1 MTLWVKTHESRL
13 GLQPLLPGLCG
24 FVSQNR
30 VLQLCIPKASL
41 LSVRALMTGAGEACL
56 TSRAAGV
63 ISGNGPSTRQLLR
76 FSLG

>member
-1 MTLWVKTHESRL
+1 M

-41 LSVRALMTGAGEACL
+41 LSVHALMTGAGEACL
-56 TSRAAGV
+56 TSLAAGA
-63 ISGNGPSTRQLLR
+63 ISGDGPS
-76 FSLG
+76 LGNSYGLAWDDPPTQEQEL